1 MAASFFVA
9 TDCEAQALSTTT
21 TDMTNVR
28 MRQLVETHLV
38 VVECKARKNPYT
50 STRMQCPNC
59 DTEVDDTASICP
71 NCDAVLDA
79 SFLDEPAPKAK
90 RPPSKP
96 AVKPVARKPATRAGA
111 PAVKKRPAP
120 APKRDE
126 DTPPPKPKED
136 WRSQVSAE
144 DWNENAGRAPEKFVV
159 DKQMDATESMTEAKQ
174 YLSSI
179 SMADK
184 LALGGASLLCVS
196 TFLPWAETAKDGDV
210 LGIFSSGV
218 LVTIL
223 SALAIAGILVR
234 TRKMMPTMNSLWPW
248 IAQLGAVG
256 ISGLWCLVY
265 FRLAWDHT
273 LVQGAW
279 GAEKIW
285 ASKPAF
291 GLILALLAGITSVVG
306 TVFGLKDMGK

>member
-1 MAASFFVA
+1 
-9 TDCEAQALSTTT
+9 
-21 TDMTNVR
+21 
-28 MRQLVETHLV
+28 
-38 VVECKARKNPYT
+38 
-50 STRMQCPNC
+50 MQCPNC

-71 NCDAVLDA
+71 NCDAVLDT
-79 SFLDEPAPKAK
+79 SFLDAPAPSKPK

-96 AVKPVARKPATRAGA
+96 AAKPVARKPAPRAAA

-120 APKRDE
+120 APKRVDD
-126 DTPPPKPKED
+126 DTPPPKVKED
-136 WRSQVSAE
+136 WRAQLSEA
-144 DWNENAGRAPEKFVV
+144 DWKENAGSAPEKFVV
-159 DKQMDATESMTEAKQ
+159 DKQMDANESMTEAKQ
-174 YLSSI
+174 YLTSI

-184 LALGGASLLCVS
+184 LALGGAGLLCVS
-196 TFLPWAETAKDGDV
+196 TFLPWAETAKDGDI

-223 SALAIAGILVR
+223 SALAVGGVLVR
-234 TRKMMPTMNSLWPW
+234 TRKLMPNMNPLWPW

-279 GAEKIW
+279 GAEKVW